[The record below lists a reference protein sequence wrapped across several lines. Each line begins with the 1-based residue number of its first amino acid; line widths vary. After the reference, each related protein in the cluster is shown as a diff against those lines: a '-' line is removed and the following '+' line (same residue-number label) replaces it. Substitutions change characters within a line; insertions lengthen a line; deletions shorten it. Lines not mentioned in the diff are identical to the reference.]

1 MSGRKRLPWGW
12 FLGAPLLCLGLSALM
27 LASWFRVALNPFQRY
42 YLIAWFES
50 GLHAKRPGDTVEV
63 RWLLKSPPMVLWMA
77 AAGVPSRM
85 PAQMGDPADGPT
97 KIPIEQLDA
106 ARNAVDLTLE
116 SAVHTPLPEQ
126 YIWTT
131 EDAVPSV
138 PTSDKSWGTGKGQ
151 DLDSH
156 YFRRTFTLSRVP
168 GRAEMYVAGPRQATI
183 YVNGRK
189 VGRYQLDLSFPMGIR
204 VYAFDV
210 TKALQAGSN
219 VVAIEAI
226 RGPRR
231 GVQEGNRLGA
241 QQIQGKVMAMKI
253 VPAALGVSAAPLLI
267 SDANWK
273 ASMRLTPGWQNPG
286 FNDSGWSAADC
297 LGGVESSLEFFQWNA
312 DAGMYAWPGYDGI
325 SPFLGHYSLRAA
337 SVQDV
342 YNGSGKIAHPE
353 ALTLG
358 GEDLRVTLPAGRLTK
373 YQAPSILLDF
383 RREVAGRLEF
393 DSDVDTPMDVTVQ
406 YGESE
411 MEALSD
417 PYLGVDPVHLA
428 ANGTAYGPKSA
439 FRYALV
445 RFVGGRQMNFKAI
458 RLDGIA
464 YPVNYQGYFDS
475 SDKQLNLMWAIGA
488 YTAHLCMQDDI
499 WDGPKRDRGRWMADL
514 DVSGRTIEDAFGG
527 NFLMDDTLDHL
538 LGTNPVRSDVN
549 GIPGY
554 SAFWLTGEKEYFL
567 HTGSMKQLQQTHARM
582 VQLLNYMELEMNR
595 RNLFAD
601 KNHAWTFVDW
611 SPELSGDT
619 PLTRMA
625 TQFEFYAAFKDG
637 AYLLRQLNDDANAR
651 KFAAEAQKLKTAAQ
665 QYLQDS
671 SGSYGDRWQTNAY
684 AVLSGV
690 ADPAQYPA
698 IWKDA
703 LSTVGHIKYNPF
715 IITPYYNYYVV
726 SAMAKMGHR
735 QSALNW
741 IRQYWGGMTQEGATS
756 FWEGYDPAW
765 YKGVDFHASLQ
776 ADNMSGYRVSL
787 AHGWSSGVTPWL
799 MEQVIGIKATGPGF
813 STVNIRPD
821 LLDLSWAEGGEP
833 TPRGMLK
840 VSIHK
845 QDGYTTEVDLP
856 AATTATV
863 SVPVSG
869 ATS

>member
-1 MSGRKRLPWGW
+1 M
-12 FLGAPLLCLGLSALM
+12 
-27 LASWFRVALNPFQRY
+27 
-42 YLIAWFES
+42 
-50 GLHAKRPGDTVEV
+50 H
-63 RWLLKSPPMVLWMA
+63 
-77 AAGVPSRM
+77 AGVQAAVSERGEEPKMFRAGVVFLLVVAACIPCGM
-85 PAQMGDPADGPT
+85 QAQMGNPANGPT
-97 KIPIEQLDA
+97 KIPIDQLDV
-106 ARNAVDLTLE
+106 ARTADALTLE
-116 SAVHTPLPEQ
+116 STVHSPLPEQ
-126 YIWTT
+126 YIWTKK
-131 EDAVPSV
+131 AAAGSV
-138 PTSDKSWGTGKGQ
+138 RGKGRMAEGLS
-151 DLDSH
+151 DLGSH
-156 YFRRTFTLSRVP
+156 YFRRTFTLSQVP
-168 GRAEMYVAGPRQATI
+168 DQAEMYVAGPSEATI
-183 YVNGRK
+183 YVNGQK
-189 VGRYQLDLSFPMGIR
+189 VGQYQLDPSFPMGIR
-204 VYAFDV
+204 VYACDV

-219 VVAIEAI
+219 VVAIEAT
-226 RGPRR
+226 RGPQV
-231 GVQEGNRLGA
+231 GGHE
-241 QQIQGKVMAMKI
+241 VMAVKI
-253 VPAALGVSAAPLLI
+253 LPSALGVSAAPLLI
-267 SDANWK
+267 SDAHWK
-273 ASMRLTPGWQNPG
+273 ANMQLTPGWQNPG
-286 FNDSGWSAADC
+286 FDDKGWGAARS
-297 LGGVESSLEFFQWNA
+297 LGGVESSYEFFQWNA

-325 SPFLGHYSLRAA
+325 SPFLGHYSLNPE
-337 SVQDV
+337 SLKDV
-342 YNGSGKIAHPE
+342 SNGAGQIAHPE

-358 GEDLRVTLPAGRLTK
+358 GSNFQVELPKARLSSFD
-373 YQAPSILLDF
+373 APSILVDF
-383 RREVAGRLEF
+383 GREVAGRLEL
-393 DSDVDTPMDVTVQ
+393 DSSTSSPMDVTVQ

-411 MEALSD
+411 MEALHD
-417 PYLGVDPVHLA
+417 PYLGVDPVHVA

-445 RFVGGRQMNFKAI
+445 RFVGGRQMSFKAI

-464 YPVNYQGYFDS
+464 YPVTYQGYFDS

-499 WDGPKRDRGRWMADL
+499 WDAPKRDRGRWMGDL

-637 AYLLRQLNDDANAR
+637 AYLLRQLNDDANAQ

-665 QYLQDS
+665 QYLKDA

-690 ADPAQYPA
+690 ADPSQYPA

-703 LSTVGHIKYNPF
+703 LSSVGHIKYNPF

-765 YKGVDFHASLQ
+765 YKGIDFHASLQ

-821 LLDLSWAEGGEP
+821 LIDLSWAEGGEP

-863 SVPVSG
+863 SVPVSAPTSQVEVNGKPMTVRSAEGG
-869 ATS
+869 ARAVLVLSASGQYVIHSR